1 MSEIHS
7 AINAYIL
14 KQCVHQKNIYNEI
27 HSAINAYIRQSM
39 RTFGSPC
46 VHKKNIKR
54 RPKITMKAS
63 EKYPRRGKNKNIQK
77 KLLEKEK
84 KKN

>member
-14 KQCVHQKNIYNEI
+14 KQCVHQKNILVYNEI
-27 HSAINAYIRQSM
+27 HSAINAYIRQSI
-39 RTFGSPC
+39 RTFGSQC

-54 RPKITMKAS
+54 RPKITIKAS
-63 EKYPRRGKNKNIQK
+63 KIPAEEKNRKYT
-77 KLLEKEK
+77 EKTVRK
-84 KKN
+84 R